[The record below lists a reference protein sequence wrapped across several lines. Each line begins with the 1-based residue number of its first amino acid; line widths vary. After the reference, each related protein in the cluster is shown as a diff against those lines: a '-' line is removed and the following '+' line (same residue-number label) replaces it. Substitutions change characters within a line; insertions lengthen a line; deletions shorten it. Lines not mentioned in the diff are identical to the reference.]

1 MIFQINENKCNMF
14 LVAVTNKL
22 FLCES
27 TVFGV
32 IPGIT
37 VNDQLLEDRIVSNL
51 ENLQFC
57 TIFST
62 VSSYLLFDV

>member
-1 MIFQINENKCNMF
+1 MKINVICF
-14 LVAVTNKL
+14 SSLSQVNKL

-37 VNDQLLEDRIVSNL
+37 GNDQLLEDNL

>member
-1 MIFQINENKCNMF
+1 MKINVICF
-14 LVAVTNKL
+14 SSLSQVNKL

>member
-1 MIFQINENKCNMF
+1 MKINVICF
-14 LVAVTNKL
+14 SSLSQVNKL
-22 FLCES
+22 FFCES

-37 VNDQLLEDRIVSNL
+37 LNDQLLEDRIVSNL

>member
-1 MIFQINENKCNMF
+1 MKINVICLSPLSQVNKF
-14 LVAVTNKL
+14 

-37 VNDQLLEDRIVSNL
+37 LNDQLLEDRIVSNL

-62 VSSYLLFDV
+62 SFFLMYKKKVFMY

>member
-1 MIFQINENKCNMF
+1 MKINVICF
-14 LVAVTNKL
+14 SSLSQVNKL
-22 FLCES
+22 FLCEN

-37 VNDQLLEDRIVSNL
+37 VNDQLLEDNL

>member
-1 MIFQINENKCNMF
+1 MKINVICF
-14 LVAVTNKL
+14 SSLSQVNKL

-37 VNDQLLEDRIVSNL
+37 VNDQLLEDNL

>member
-1 MIFQINENKCNMF
+1 MNIICLSSLSQ
-14 LVAVTNKL
+14 VNKL

-32 IPGIT
+32 IPGIAL
-37 VNDQLLEDRIVSNL
+37 NDQLLEDRIVSHL

-57 TIFST
+57 IIFST
-62 VSSYLLFDV
+62 VSYLLFDV

>member
-1 MIFQINENKCNMF
+1 MKINVICF
-14 LVAVTNKL
+14 SSLSQVNKL

-37 VNDQLLEDRIVSNL
+37 VNDQLLEY
-51 ENLQFC
+51 QQYHH
-57 TIFST
+57 IFFLM
-62 VSSYLLFDV
+62 YKKKMFMY